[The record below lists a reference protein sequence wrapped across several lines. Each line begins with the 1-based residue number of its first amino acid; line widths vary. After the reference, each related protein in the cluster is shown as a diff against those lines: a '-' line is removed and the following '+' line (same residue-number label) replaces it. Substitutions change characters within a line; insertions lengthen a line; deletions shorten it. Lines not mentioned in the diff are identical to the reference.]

1 MLISP
6 VDSSVLS
13 SPGFLHRQ
21 VRCLDLKSRFQL
33 SKKAYKMKLNH
44 VDMLQTKGEKFTAD
58 NVSYPAPPPP
68 ISACFPGD
76 AVPFGSRDSI
86 RDKILEAL
94 KKDNVKVL
102 GLYGMGGVG
111 KTTIIKEVAKRGEAM
126 NLFDEILMAVVSQDP
141 SIRKI
146 QDQFASKLGL
156 SLGDNTQSDTVRAGR
171 LHERLEKTGKVLVI
185 LDDLWKDLDLQAVGI
200 PSPDKHKCCKIVIT
214 TRRKDV
220 CDQMD
225 CKNNSFS
232 VPILSEEEGWNLFE
246 KMAGVTSAEVRHVA
260 IKVAKECGGL
270 PLAIVV
276 VARAL
281 KGKNLTRWEDALCQ
295 LHAST
300 PTNVEGV
307 HMNVYSR
314 LRLSYD
320 YLDGEEIKHFFL
332 LFSLFPEDS
341 NVSIERQ
348 MRYGMGLG
356 LFHQGG
362 LGGTIKEARKRAH
375 SFVDILKSACLLL
388 DGDEEGTVRVHDV
401 VRDFCISSV
410 ASKGQPHVFLVKS
423 DWELTEWHEIDCFAD
438 YTAILIASSNI
449 KQFPCGIDSP
459 KLSFLF
465 FTGEEQEVNIAD
477 SFFETMKELKVLD
490 ISSVHIPLFPPSLGL
505 LGKLRTL
512 LLDDCSLGE
521 MEMIGDLKGLEV
533 LSLNGS
539 KFKDDKLPT
548 GISLLTRLRLL
559 DLSYC
564 SGLLIP
570 YGILSNLSRLEE
582 LYLDD
587 GIDKW
592 ETESEEEFYVENSG
606 RKERYARVSEL
617 KSSSHSLTT
626 LMGIHVKDASLFPK
640 DLFFPELTTFRI
652 QIGDDSDDDEN
663 YSHLKAVLMVDF
675 KGSSIAKD
683 HGICSLMKRCDY
695 LQLSQMGNMKRILYD
710 SNRDLKVLVV
720 EKSYDIEEIII
731 SEEGEAEFPQ
741 LKCLELHCLPKLARF
756 CNVGKSREPMQSQS
770 LFTDKVCTK

>member
-1 MLISP
+1 
-6 VDSSVLS
+6 
-13 SPGFLHRQ
+13 
-21 VRCLDLKSRFQL
+21 
-33 SKKAYKMKLNH
+33 MKLNH

-102 GLYGMGGVG
+102 GFYGMGGVG

-156 SLGDNTQSDTVRAGR
+156 SRDEVWKSDTDSVRAGR
-171 LHERLEKTGKVLVI
+171 LHEKLEKTGKVLVI
-185 LDDLWKDLDLQAVGI
+185 LDDLWKHLDLEAVGI

-232 VPILSEEEGWNLFE
+232 VPILSEEEGWHLFE

-401 VRDFCISSV
+401 VRDFCISSI
-410 ASKGQPHVFLVKS
+410 ASKGQQHVFLVKPG
-423 DWELTEWHEIDCFAD
+423 WEFTEWPEIDCSAD
-438 YTAILIASSNI
+438 YTAISLANSNI

-459 KLSFLF
+459 KLKCLVFD
-465 FTGEEQEVNIAD
+465 GRNQEVNIAN
-477 SFFETMKELKVLD
+477 SFFDAMKELKVLD
-490 ISSVHIPLFPPSLGL
+490 VSWVRIPLFPPSQGL

-512 LLDDCSLGE
+512 CLRHCSLGE

-533 LSLNGS
+533 LSLNNS
-539 KFKDDKLPT
+539 EFKDDKLPK
-548 GISLLTRLRLL
+548 GISLLTGLRLL
-559 DLSYC
+559 DLSDC
-564 SGLLIP
+564 SDLMIP

-582 LYLDD
+582 LYLAERF
-587 GIDKW
+587 DKW
-592 ETESEEEFYVENSG
+592 EKESEDEIYIENS
-606 RKERYARVSEL
+606 RRRERYASLSEL

-652 QIGDDSDDDEN
+652 QIGDGNFYHKN
-663 YSHLKAVLMVDF
+663 YSRSKAGLMVDF
-675 KGSSIAKD
+675 GGISIAED
-683 HGICSLMKRCDY
+683 HWICSLMKRCDY

-710 SNRDLKVLVV
+710 FNRDLKTLVV
-720 EKSYDIEEIII
+720 EDSDNIEEIII

-741 LKCLELHCLPKLARF
+741 LKCLELQCLPKLASF

-770 LFTDKVCTK
+770 LFTDKVRTK